1 MAIAGYIAVWAVLA
15 VATGLE
21 LLVIGRPIPQVPS
34 SLVVMGLAGLK
45 AILIALF
52 YQHLIHEA
60 RSIPVLYLAAA
71 LTGVGLLIGMAVSI
85 F

>member
-1 MAIAGYIAVWAVLA
+1 MGMVGYVVVWAVLV

-21 LLVIGRPIPQVPS
+21 LLVMGRPIPQVPS
-34 SLVVMGLAGLK
+34 STVIMGLAGLK

-60 RSIPVLYLAAA
+60 RSIPTLYIAAA
-71 LTGVGLLIGMAVSI
+71 LAGIGLLVGMAVSI
-85 F
+85 L